1 MFNPMQMLQ
10 MLQSSNNPMA
20 LMQNMLGGNPLF
32 QRAMQMGQG
41 KSPEQLQQVVKNLA
55 QQRGMNEQQLN
66 QFLSQFGLRI

>member
-1 MFNPMQMLQ
+1 MFNPMQLLQ

-20 LMQNMLGGNPLF
+20 LMQNMFGGNPLF

-41 KSPEQLQQVVKNLA
+41 KSPEQIQQVVRNLA

-66 QFLSQFGLRI
+66 QFLSQFGLKI